1 MNSFLLG
8 AAGLITVAVAL
19 GLARILRGPEDIDR
33 MMATQL
39 LGSGAI
45 GTMLLVA
52 NATSV
57 PGIDDLALGIAL
69 LAALAT
75 VAFLNVIELEPDE
88 MRHESRD

>member
-1 MNSFLLG
+1 MPNFLLA
-8 AAGLITVAVAL
+8 AAGLITIAVAL
-19 GLARILRGPEDIDR
+19 GLARILRGPDDIDR

-39 LGSGAI
+39 LGTGAI

-52 NATSV
+52 NATGV

-75 VAFLNVIELEPDE
+75 VAFLNVVELEPDE
-88 MRHESRD
+88 MGHESRD

>member
-1 MNSFLLG
+1 MQNFLLA
-8 AAGLITVAVAL
+8 AAGLITIGVAL
-19 GLARILRGPEDIDR
+19 GLARILRGPDDIDR

-39 LGSGAI
+39 LGTGSI

-52 NATSV
+52 NATDV

-75 VAFLNVIELEPDE
+75 VAFLNVVELEPDE
-88 MRHESRD
+88 MGHESRD